1 MPTKVDVIYTF
12 YDSPQSRQEVQIA
25 SLTEKCLL
33 DTVFG
38 GLKTKELQQLLKL
51 SCAFDVGTKAALPAF
66 VKKNNGKFY
75 FNVEANADLQTIGHC
90 QHKLKALQAR
100 LKKA

>member
-1 MPTKVDVIYTF
+1 MPIIYTF
-12 YDSPQSRQEVQIA
+12 YDIAQSREEIQVA
-25 SLTEKCLL
+25 SLTEKNLL
-33 DTVFG
+33 DTVFA

-51 SCAFDVGTKAALPAF
+51 SCAFDVGTKSALPAF

-75 FNVEANADLQTIGHC
+75 FNIETNADLETIGHC
-90 QHKLKALQAR
+90 QQKLKALQAR